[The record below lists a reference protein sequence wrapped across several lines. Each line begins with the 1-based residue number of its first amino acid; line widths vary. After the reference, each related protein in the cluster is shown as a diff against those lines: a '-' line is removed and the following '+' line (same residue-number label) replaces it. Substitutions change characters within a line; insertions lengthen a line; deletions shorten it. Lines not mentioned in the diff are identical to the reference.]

1 MSQLKRVVF
10 VAVGLA
16 ILALP
21 VMGQTS
27 RASANGGENGAP
39 QQSGKGAITGYI
51 TDVDGGILQGAAV
64 KVQPGGFSA
73 VSDNQGQFAISNLA
87 AGTYSLTISYSGFS
101 SFNKKVDV
109 SGGQTTSVNAVL
121 QVAPADQSIS
131 VHADLQGEAEQIQV
145 QRTSENIVNVID
157 ADVITSL
164 PNANIADAV
173 GRLPGVTLERDEGE
187 GKYVQIRGTEPRLTN
202 VTIEGINVASPEVA
216 VRQIKLDVIPADLV
230 DSIVLEKTLSASQDG
245 DAIGGTVDLRLKNA
259 GDQPTFIVNALGGY
273 TPIIGGRYVGQT
285 STTVGQR
292 FGPDKKF
299 GALIGFTYDYNGR
312 GIDDIEPAVDPTS
325 AVPNYSSIDL
335 REYRY
340 QRTRWGLAGSADDRL
355 SQDSDIYLH
364 YFYSDFKDYGN
375 KWVYTVTND
384 GVCGPNVLPP
394 SPCNENFSTSQ
405 RTPDYSIGNIAGGG
419 KHVFS
424 NSWIAWDLS
433 ISNGRELQA
442 AGNPGVNFVY
452 NGSTDCA
459 YTPTTTGNPYRPKF
473 NPGCVAPGAAIFD
486 PTQYSMS
493 EFDTS
498 SGPTDQVN
506 LEGSMTY
513 GKNYKWGSHD
523 GILQFGAKIRNSHD
537 YQNAVSPVWDPN
549 GNFLMSDFLSG
560 FKNPNYY
567 DNSYSI
573 GPVTSY
579 NKLKNFFNENPGDF
593 NEDISSTHLGS
604 DPANYNL
611 TERVT
616 AGYIMNTLQFGRWRV
631 QAGLRLEATQLYIQG
646 FNVTND
652 INGNW
657 TGTTPTHSDQW
668 YIDPLPSVQVRYQL
682 SANSDIRAVYGRGL
696 SRPNPYDLVP
706 YQTVDQSSNPYT
718 ISFGNPNLKA
728 EHANDYD
735 ILYEHYL
742 QPYGVIQAG
751 FFFKQLYDPIYYTNN
766 LDVTNPLC
774 GPPPQTTCMSS
785 SIVNGSN
792 AYVGGVEVAYLQRFN
807 FLPGPLA
814 GFGMAANYTY
824 TYSQASGLLGRI
836 DHPALQ
842 RQAPNSF
849 NILPGYDRGRLSAH
863 LGVTYNSA
871 MIYQY
876 QYETA
881 TDTSNLGVKGP
892 AGDIYLYPHLQLD
905 MQVSYRVHSGLSVLF
920 QGENLTNEVFGFYT
934 GSPIYV
940 TQREYYKPTY
950 SLGLRWYP
958 LRHD

>member
-1 MSQLKRVVF
+1 MAQTGS
-10 VAVGLA
+10 ATS
-16 ILALP
+16 P
-21 VMGQTS
+21 VPAQV
-27 RASANGGENGAP
+27 
-39 QQSGKGAITGYI
+39 GKGAIAGYV
-51 TDVDGGILQGAAV
+51 TDVDGGILQGASI

-73 VSDNQGQFAISNLA
+73 VSDNQGQFGVSNLA
-87 AGTYSLTISYSGFS
+87 AGSYTLTISYSGFS
-101 SFNKKVDV
+101 SFNKAVDV
-109 SGGQTTSVNAVL
+109 TAGQTASVNVIL

-131 VHADLQGEAEQIQV
+131 VHADLQGEAEEIQV
-145 QRTSENIVNVID
+145 QRTSEDIVNVID
-157 ADVITSL
+157 ADVISSL

-230 DSIVLEKTLSASQDG
+230 DSIVLEKTLSPNQDG

-259 GDQPTFIVNALGGY
+259 GDQPTLIVDGIGGY
-273 TPIIGGRYVGQT
+273 TPILGGRYVGQ
-285 STTVGQR
+285 SGATVGQR
-292 FGPDKKF
+292 FGESKKF
-299 GALIGFTYDYNGR
+299 GALIGFTFDYNGR
-312 GIDDIEPAVDPTS
+312 GIDDIEPAVDPGFAT
-325 AVPNYSSIDL
+325 PLYDSIDL

-340 QRTRWGLAGSADDRL
+340 QRTRWGIAGSGDDRI
-355 SQDSDIYLH
+355 SRDSDIYLH

-375 KWVYTVTND
+375 KWVYTLTND
-384 GVCGPNVLPP
+384 GVCGPTLATQ
-394 SPCNENFSTSQ
+394 CGDGFTTSQ
-405 RTPDYSIGNIAGGG
+405 RIPDYSIASLSGGG

-424 NSWIAWDLS
+424 NSWLAWDLS
-433 ISNGRELQA
+433 ISNGRENGA
-442 AGNPGVNFVY
+442 AGNPGASFGY
-452 NGSTDCA
+452 NGTADCFYDPSA
-459 YTPTTTGNPYRPKF
+459 NKTPYRPQW
-473 NPGCVAPGAAIFD
+473 NPGCTSRGSGIFD
-486 PTQYSMS
+486 PTQYSMT

-506 LEGSMTY
+506 LEGSVTF

-523 GILQFGAKIRNSHD
+523 GTLQFGAKIRNSHD
-537 YQNAVSPVWDPN
+537 YQNAISPVWDPN

-560 FKNPNYY
+560 FKNSDYY
-567 DNSYSI
+567 QGSYSI

-579 NKLKNFFNENPGDF
+579 SKLKNFFNNNPGDF
-593 NEDISSTHLGS
+593 TLDVSDTHLGS

-616 AGYIMNTLQFGRWRV
+616 AGYIMNTLQFGRWRL

-657 TGTTPTHSDQW
+657 TGTTATRSDQW
-668 YIDPLPSVQVRYQL
+668 YIDPLPSVQLRYQL
-682 SANSDIRAVYGRGL
+682 TADSDIRAVYGRGL

-718 ISFGNPNLKA
+718 ISFGNPSLKA

-742 QPYGVIQAG
+742 QPYGVVQAG
-751 FFFKQLYDPIYYTNN
+751 YFFKQLYEPIYYTNN
-766 LDVTNPLC
+766 LDVMNPLC
-774 GPPPQTTCMSS
+774 GPPPQTTCLSS

-807 FLPGPLA
+807 FLPGALA

-824 TYSQASGLLGRI
+824 TYSQASGLLGRT

-849 NILPGYDRGRLSAH
+849 NIMPSYDRGRLSAH

-876 QYETA
+876 QYTTA
-881 TDTSNLGVKGP
+881 TDPANLGVKGP

-905 MQVSYRVHSGLSVLF
+905 AQVSYRVHSGLSILAE
-920 QGENLTNEVFGFYT
+920 GENLTNEVFGFYT
-934 GSPIYV
+934 GMPIYV

-950 SLGLRWYP
+950 SLGFRWNP
-958 LRHD
+958 LKHD